1 MADTTDLLARAPFN
15 LAPDDI
21 AWVRRT
27 LAGLST
33 ADRIGQLM
41 LYATFGD
48 DPGAVRSLMATR
60 PGGIHRFMGP
70 DLAKGLEAT
79 RIALEESAIPPLVS
93 GDLEGGPMSFPF
105 MMPVPNQMALAA
117 CDDPALTERVAGML
131 AAEARLL
138 GFNWSFTPVVDINAR
153 HLSAAVGTRS
163 FGSGVDAVEAHAIAY
178 VHGLQAGGVAASV
191 KHWPG
196 DGYDDRDQHLLT
208 SINVL
213 PFDEWE
219 AKSGRIFRSTISA
232 GVLTVMA
239 AHIALPSWQRRM
251 GGTDNDRW
259 TFEPS
264 TLSHRLTTDLLRGHL
279 GFNGLVVSDATP
291 MAGLTGWVDRATA
304 VPLAIMSGCDIF
316 LFPTEGVDVRLMEEG
331 LRDGRL
337 TEARLEEACLR
348 ILGLKAALGL
358 HRKPVSERI
367 ATLDEAREALAS
379 AGHVATSEEVA
390 RRSVTLVK
398 RQDALL
404 PIDATRYPRV
414 VVIAD
419 YPEMILPTMPRRSY
433 EPFFGVMREAGF
445 AVREFDAAALPTPDD
460 TDLVIYLVGGEA
472 TIGSTG
478 HGLNWGRLHGGGFRG
493 AMLRFWAEIPTVMV
507 SFGQPYVLHD
517 APQVGTYV
525 NAYTVLP
532 PWQRAVARKL
542 LGQEPWEGVS
552 PVDPFCGDPSARFS
566 APLPVKK

>member
-1 MADTTDLLARAPFN
+1 MAETTDILAQAPFN

-33 ADRIGQLM
+33 AERIGQLM

-48 DPGAVRSLMATR
+48 DPAAVRSIMATR
-60 PGGIHRFMGP
+60 PGGIHRFMGQ

-79 RIALEESAIPPLVS
+79 RVALEESEVPPLVS

-117 CDDPALTERVAGML
+117 CDDPNLTGLVASML

-138 GFNWSFTPVVDINAR
+138 GFNWSFTPVIDINAR
-153 HLSAAVGTRS
+153 FRAAAVGTRS
-163 FGSGVDAVEAHAIAY
+163 FGSDVAAVEAHAIAY
-178 VHGLQAGGVAASV
+178 VRALQAGGVAASV

-208 SINVL
+208 SVNPL
-213 PFDEWE
+213 PFAEWE
-219 AKSGRIFRSTISA
+219 ALSGRIYRATIDA
-232 GVLTVMA
+232 GALTVMA
-239 AHIALPSWQRRM
+239 AHIALPSWQARY
-251 GGTDNDRW
+251 GADPAADRW
-259 TFEPS
+259 AYEPA
-264 TLSHRLTTDLLRGHL
+264 TLSHRLTTGLLRGHL

-291 MAGLTGWVDRATA
+291 MAGMTGWMDRAHA
-304 VPLAIMSGCDIF
+304 VPAAIAAGCDVF
-316 LFPTEGVDVRLMEEG
+316 LFPLPGDVSHMENG
-331 LRDGRL
+331 LRAGLL

-348 ILGLKAALGL
+348 VLGLKAALGL
-358 HRKPVSERI
+358 HRAPVSERI
-367 ATLDEAREALAS
+367 ATLEEARDALAT
-379 AGHVATSEEVA
+379 AGHVAASAEVA

-398 RQDALL
+398 RQEGLL
-404 PIDATRYPRV
+404 PLDPARFPRV

-419 YPEMILPTMPRRSY
+419 YPEMILPTMARRSY
-433 EPFFGVMREAGF
+433 EPFFAVLRGAGF
-445 AVREFDAAALPTPDD
+445 DVREYDAATPPVPGD
-460 TDLVIYLVGGEA
+460 TDLIVYLVGGEA

-493 AMLRFWAEIPTVMV
+493 AMQRFWAEIPTVMV
-507 SFGQPYVLHD
+507 SFGQPYFLHD

-525 NAYTVLP
+525 NAYTVLA
-532 PWQRAVARKL
+532 PWQEAVARKL
-542 LGQEPWEGVS
+542 LGQEPFEGVS

-566 APLPVKK
+566 GPFPGKG

>member
-1 MADTTDLLARAPFN
+1 MADTSDILSRAPFN
-15 LAPDDI
+15 LGPEDI
-21 AWVRRT
+21 AWVEKT

-41 LYATFGD
+41 VYATFGD
-48 DPGAVRSLMATR
+48 SADFVRSIMATR
-60 PGGIHRFMGP
+60 PGGIHRFMAP
-70 DLAKGLEAT
+70 DLAAGLAAT
-79 RIALEESAIPPLVS
+79 RIALEESEIPPLVS

-117 CDDPALTERVAGML
+117 CDDPALTGRVAGML
-131 AAEARLL
+131 ATEARLL
-138 GFNWSFTPVVDINAR
+138 GFNWSFTPVIDINAR
-153 HLSAAVGTRS
+153 HYSAAVGTRS
-163 FGSGVDAVEAHAIAY
+163 FGAEVDKVEANAVAY
-178 VHGLQAGGVAASV
+178 VRALQAGGVAASV

-208 SINVL
+208 SVNPL
-213 PFDEWE
+213 SFEDWGLL
-219 AKSGRIFRSTISA
+219 SGRIYRSTIDA

-239 AHIALPSWQRRM
+239 AHIALPSWQRKM

-259 TFEPS
+259 VFEPAS
-264 TLSHRLTTDLLRGHL
+264 LSHRLTTDLLRGHL

-291 MAGLTGWVDRATA
+291 MAGMTGWVNRATA
-304 VPLAIMSGCDIF
+304 VPLAIASGCDVF
-316 LFPTEGVDVRLMEEG
+316 LFPESSDAKRMEDG

-367 ATLDEAREALAS
+367 ATLEEAREALAT

-398 RQDALL
+398 RQEGLL
-404 PIDATRYPRV
+404 PIDAIRYPRV

-433 EPFFGVMREAGF
+433 EPFFGVLREAGF

-493 AMLRFWAEIPTVMV
+493 AMVRFWVEIPTVMV

-566 APLPVKK
+566 APLPVKR